1 MNSTV
6 NQLQQS
12 LEPVV
17 SGLGYELLGIEWHNQ
32 GKHSLL
38 RVYIDHEDGIGIEDC
53 ETVSRQLSAFMDVED
68 LIPGQYRL
76 EISSP
81 GLDRPLFTLEHFAR
95 FIGEEVKLKCYSA
108 PASLSAGEANN
119 GGEVKAQSAGQKNF
133 TGIINSVLPDSEEVV
148 IVLDDGTR
156 ISTSLNNIVKAN
168 LVAKF

>member
-17 SGLGYELLGIEWHNQ
+17 TGLGYELLGIEWHNQ

-38 RVYIDHEDGIGIEDC
+38 RVYIDHENGIGIEDC

-68 LIPGQYRL
+68 LIPGHYRL
-76 EISSP
+76 EVSSP

-95 FIGEEVKLKCYSA
+95 FIGEAVKVKCYSA
-108 PASLSAGEANN
+108 PTSVTAGQANN
-119 GGEVKAQSAGQKNF
+119 GGGAKSQAVGQKNF
-133 TGIINSVLPDSEEVV
+133 TGIINSVLPENEEVV

-156 ISTSLNNIVKAN
+156 ILTSLNNIAKAN